1 VALLSKIFALKTKGL
16 YLMADFNVNSLTSNP
31 LDGNSSTGGN
41 IIGSNSNTF
50 DDGISYQGSSSST
63 TSGNNSLGQSP
74 FGRLSEV
81 TDLNTIFNG
90 VGSGDENPFADN
102 PLAAQ
107 VLFGGDNQGGSPFTN
122 LRTNID
128 NLVGSSTN
136 SANPTG
142 GTVSSNLFAGDDAT
156 AGLSDPFAPGG
167 VFGIPSEDLSTS
179 VSDSS
184 SLPLIQDSSNS
195 TFQTISSNNSTTVIK
210 SNPFAP
216 VGNVVVGN
224 GQWITSNETTP
235 ESISLALT
243 SAVDQ
248 LLDSVI
254 VKLRNRLPLS
264 DAGNNSSYS
273 NPFEDGNN
281 PFGDGN
287 QPSAPGLVLNASGE
301 NPFAGGENPFASGE
315 NPFASGENP
324 FTSGEN
330 PFAGGENP
338 FTTGEN
344 PFAGGGANQQPSF
357 DISQFVFGN
366 DDKLTF
372 LTGDGSVPQLSS
384 SEILKTVQADILSVT
399 KILNSGNLFADGNN
413 TPLQTPSDL
422 LRLFRNDIFSFNS
435 GVNAVNEL
443 ATGDTSYTE
452 GSNPF
457 LSLFAGGSQDKE
469 IPFDILNV
477 ALEGIL
483 PFNGK
488 DNVFSTPDGELPIGY
503 GNHDF
508 GIKNATIG
516 NANWDY
522 GNGNATIGNG
532 NWLWDSS
539 TDNATI
545 GNGNWNLDAS
555 HDNTTIGNGNWY
567 WNSTS
572 DNTTLGNGNWSF
584 GNNNTT
590 LGNGN
595 WDFGSNN
602 TVIGSGNKVFTSNS
616 IVIGNGNW
624 SVEIDKSSAGAS
636 DLMTQLD
643 TWVSIMGVKDA
654 TDNLVNSVLG
664 KLGEAFE
671 PLTANLSASGTKTYD
686 RLFLS

>member
-1 VALLSKIFALKTKGL
+1 
-16 YLMADFNVNSLTSNP
+16 MATSSVNSINDLNQSFTGVSNP
-31 LDGNSSTGGN
+31 LSVNDNLLTGSLSTSISGNSS
-41 IIGSNSNTF
+41 
-50 DDGISYQGSSSST
+50 
-63 TSGNNSLGQSP
+63 
-74 FGRLSEV
+74 
-81 TDLNTIFNG
+81 
-90 VGSGDENPFADN
+90 
-102 PLAAQ
+102 
-107 VLFGGDNQGGSPFTN
+107 
-122 LRTNID
+122 
-128 NLVGSSTN
+128 
-136 SANPTG
+136 
-142 GTVSSNLFAGDDAT
+142 
-156 AGLSDPFAPGG
+156 
-167 VFGIPSEDLSTS
+167 
-179 VSDSS
+179 
-184 SLPLIQDSSNS
+184 LPVIEDSSNS
-195 TFQTISSNNSTTVIK
+195 TFQNIGGSSSNSTTLIK
-210 SNPFAP
+210 SNPFAI

-224 GQWITSNETTP
+224 GQWISNNETTP
-235 ESISLALT
+235 ESVSSAFAT
-243 SAVDQ
+243 SVEQ

-254 VKLRNRLPLS
+254 VKLRKRLPLS
-264 DAGNNSSYS
+264 DAGNNSSDG
-273 NPFEDGNN
+273 NPFANGNN

-301 NPFAGGENPFASGE
+301 NPVVGGENPFASGE
-315 NPFASGENP
+315 NPVVGGENPFASGENP
-324 FTSGEN
+324 VVGGENPFASGENPVVGGENPFASGENPVVGGEN

-338 FTTGEN
+338 F
-344 PFAGGGANQQPSF
+344 ASGGANQQPSF

-366 DDKLTF
+366 DDNLTF

-384 SEILKTVQADILSVT
+384 SEILKTVQADILNVT
-399 KILNSGNLFADGNN
+399 EILNSGNLFADGNN

-422 LRLFRNDIFSFNS
+422 LKLFRNDMFSFNS
-435 GVNAVNEL
+435 GVNAVNQL
-443 ATGDTSYTE
+443 ASGDISLTD

-488 DNVFSTPDGELPIGY
+488 DNVFSTPEGELPIGY

-522 GNGNATIGNG
+522 GNANATIGNG

-539 TDNATI
+539 TRNATI

-555 HDNTTIGNGNWY
+555 HDNRTVGNGNWY

-624 SVEIDKSSAGAS
+624 SLVIDKSSAGAS
-636 DLMTQLD
+636 DLMTQLN

-671 PLTANLSASGTKTYD
+671 PLTHDLTASGTKTYD

>member
-1 VALLSKIFALKTKGL
+1 
-16 YLMADFNVNSLTSNP
+16 MATYTVNSIDELNQSFTGVSNP
-31 LDGNSSTGGN
+31 LAVN
-41 IIGSNSNTF
+41 
-50 DDGISYQGSSSST
+50 
-63 TSGNNSLGQSP
+63 
-74 FGRLSEV
+74 
-81 TDLNTIFNG
+81 
-90 VGSGDENPFADN
+90 
-102 PLAAQ
+102 
-107 VLFGGDNQGGSPFTN
+107 
-122 LRTNID
+122 D
-128 NLVGSSTN
+128 NLLTGS
-136 SANPTG
+136 
-142 GTVSSNLFAGDDAT
+142 
-156 AGLSDPFAPGG
+156 
-167 VFGIPSEDLSTS
+167 LSTS
-179 VSDSS
+179 ISASS
-184 SLPLIQDSSNS
+184 SLPVIEDSSNS
-195 TFQTISSNNSTTVIK
+195 SFQNIGGSSNSTTVIN
-210 SNPFAP
+210 SNPFAI

-224 GQWITSNETTP
+224 GQWINNNETTP
-235 ESISLALT
+235 EGVSSALT
-243 SAVDQ
+243 VSVEQ

-264 DAGNNSSYS
+264 DASNSLTDG
-273 NPFEDGNN
+273 NPFEDGKN

-301 NPFAGGENPFASGE
+301 NSVAGVQNPFAGGENSV
-315 NPFASGENP
+315 
-324 FTSGEN
+324 TSGEN
-330 PFAGGENP
+330 PFAGGD
-338 FTTGEN
+338 
-344 PFAGGGANQQPSF
+344 ANQQPSF

-384 SEILKTVQADILSVT
+384 SEILKTVQANILNVT
-399 KILNSGNLFADGNN
+399 EILNSGNLFGDGNN

-422 LRLFRNDIFSFNS
+422 LKLFRNDIFSFNS
-435 GVNAVNEL
+435 GVNGVNQL
-443 ATGDTSYTE
+443 ASGDNSYTDS
-452 GSNPF
+452 SNPF
-457 LSLFAGGSQDKE
+457 LSLFSGGSQDKE

-508 GIKNATIG
+508 GSKNATIG

-522 GNGNATIGNG
+522 GNANATIGNG

-595 WDFGSNN
+595 FDFGSNN

-624 SVEIDKSSAGAS
+624 SLVIDKSSAGAS

-671 PLTANLSASGTKTYD
+671 PLTGNLSASGTKTFD

>member
-1 VALLSKIFALKTKGL
+1 
-16 YLMADFNVNSLTSNP
+16 MATYTVNSINELNDSLLTGISNP
-31 LDGNSSTGGN
+31 LAVNDNLLTGG
-41 IIGSNSNTF
+41 
-50 DDGISYQGSSSST
+50 
-63 TSGNNSLGQSP
+63 
-74 FGRLSEV
+74 
-81 TDLNTIFNG
+81 
-90 VGSGDENPFADN
+90 
-102 PLAAQ
+102 
-107 VLFGGDNQGGSPFTN
+107 
-122 LRTNID
+122 
-128 NLVGSSTN
+128 
-136 SANPTG
+136 
-142 GTVSSNLFAGDDAT
+142 
-156 AGLSDPFAPGG
+156 
-167 VFGIPSEDLSTS
+167 LSTS
-179 VSDSS
+179 ISSSS
-184 SLPLIQDSSNS
+184 SLPIIENGNNS
-195 TFQTISSNNSTTVIK
+195 NSTTVIK
-210 SNPFAP
+210 SNPFAI

-224 GQWITSNETTP
+224 GQWISSNETTP

-264 DAGNNSSYS
+264 DAGNGLSDS
-273 NPFEDGNN
+273 NPFANGNN

-287 QPSAPGLVLNASGE
+287 QPSAPGLVLNTSGQNLIVGSE
-301 NPFAGGENPFASGE
+301 NPFESGEIPVTGGENPFASGQNLIVSGE
-315 NPFASGENP
+315 NPFASGQNLIVSGQNP
-324 FTSGEN
+324 FASSQNPVVSGEN
-330 PFAGGENP
+330 PFVSAENPFTGGENP
-338 FTTGEN
+338 FVS
-344 PFAGGGANQQPSF
+344 GGANQQPSF

-366 DDKLTF
+366 DDNLTF
-372 LTGDGSVPQLSS
+372 LTGDGSLPQLSS

-457 LSLFAGGSQDKE
+457 LSLFAGGNQDQE

-503 GNHDF
+503 GNRDF
-508 GIKNATIG
+508 GTDNATIG

-595 WDFGSNN
+595 FDFGSNN

-624 SVEIDKSSAGAS
+624 SVVIDKSSAGAS
-636 DLMTQLD
+636 DFLTQLN
-643 TWVSIMGVKDA
+643 TWVSVMGVKDA
-654 TDNLVNSVLG
+654 TDNLINSVIG
-664 KLGEAFE
+664 KLGEAFV
-671 PLTANLSASGTKTYD
+671 PLTGNLSASGTDTFN

>member
-1 VALLSKIFALKTKGL
+1 
-16 YLMADFNVNSLTSNP
+16 MATYTGNSINELNQSLTGDSLSTGISNP
-31 LDGNSSTGGN
+31 LAVNDNLLTGGL
-41 IIGSNSNTF
+41 
-50 DDGISYQGSSSST
+50 T
-63 TSGNNSLGQSP
+63 TS
-74 FGRLSEV
+74 
-81 TDLNTIFNG
+81 I
-90 VGSGDENPFADN
+90 SG
-102 PLAAQ
+102 
-107 VLFGGDNQGGSPFTN
+107 
-122 LRTNID
+122 
-128 NLVGSSTN
+128 
-136 SANPTG
+136 
-142 GTVSSNLFAGDDAT
+142 
-156 AGLSDPFAPGG
+156 
-167 VFGIPSEDLSTS
+167 
-179 VSDSS
+179 SS
-184 SLPLIQDSSNS
+184 SLPVIEDSSNS
-195 TFQTISSNNSTTVIK
+195 NFQNIGSSSNSTTVIK
-210 SNPFAP
+210 SNPFAI

-224 GQWITSNETTP
+224 GQWISNNESTP
-235 ESISLALT
+235 EGVSSALT
-243 SAVDQ
+243 ASVEQ

-264 DAGNNSSYS
+264 DAGNNSSDS
-273 NPFEDGNN
+273 NPFANGNN

-287 QPSAPGLVLNASGE
+287 QPSAPGLDLSNVSGENPFASGE
-301 NPFAGGENPFASGE
+301 NPFASGENPVAGGENPFASGE

-324 FTSGEN
+324 FAGGENPVASGEN
-330 PFAGGENP
+330 PFAG
-338 FTTGEN
+338 GEN

-366 DDKLTF
+366 DDKLAF

-384 SEILKTVQADILSVT
+384 SEILKTVQANILNVT
-399 KILNSGNLFADGNN
+399 EILNSGNLFGDGNN

-422 LRLFRNDIFSFNS
+422 LKLFRNDMFSFNS
-435 GVNAVNEL
+435 GVNGVNEL
-443 ATGDTSYTE
+443 KSGDSSYTD

-457 LSLFAGGSQDKE
+457 LSLFSGGSQDKE

-488 DNVFSTPDGELPIGY
+488 DNVFSTPEGELPIGY

-508 GIKNATIG
+508 GIGNATIG

-522 GNGNATIGNG
+522 GNANATIGNG

-595 WDFGSNN
+595 FDFGSNN

-624 SVEIDKSSAGAS
+624 SLVIDKSSAGAS
-636 DLMTQLD
+636 DFLTQLN
-643 TWVSIMGVKDA
+643 TWVSVMGVKDA
-654 TDNLVNSVLG
+654 TDNLIDSVIG
-664 KLGEAFE
+664 KLGQAFE
-671 PLTANLSASGTKTYD
+671 PLTHDLTASGTDTFN

>member
-1 VALLSKIFALKTKGL
+1 MVYTDNSINELNQSVTGDSLSTGI
-16 YLMADFNVNSLTSNP
+16 SNP
-31 LDGNSSTGGN
+31 LAVNDNLLTGSLST
-41 IIGSNSNTF
+41 SFS
-50 DDGISYQGSSSST
+50 GSSS
-63 TSGNNSLGQSP
+63 
-74 FGRLSEV
+74 LSEIE
-81 TDLNTIFNG
+81 DSSKSSFQNI
-90 VGSGDENPFADN
+90 
-102 PLAAQ
+102 
-107 VLFGGDNQGGSPFTN
+107 GGS
-122 LRTNID
+122 
-128 NLVGSSTN
+128 SS
-136 SANPTG
+136 
-142 GTVSSNLFAGDDAT
+142 
-156 AGLSDPFAPGG
+156 
-167 VFGIPSEDLSTS
+167 
-179 VSDSS
+179 
-184 SLPLIQDSSNS
+184 
-195 TFQTISSNNSTTVIK
+195 NSTTVIK
-210 SNPFAP
+210 SNPFAI

-224 GQWITSNETTP
+224 GQWISSNETTP
-235 ESISLALT
+235 ESVS
-243 SAVDQ
+243 SAFAGSVEQ

-264 DAGNNSSYS
+264 DAGNGSSDK
-273 NPFEDGNN
+273 NPFADGNN

-287 QPSAPGLVLNASGE
+287 QPSAPGLDLSNVSGE
-301 NPFAGGENPFASGE
+301 NPFAGSENLVAGDENPFAGSENLVAGSENLVAGGENPFASGE
-315 NPFASGENP
+315 NPFAGS
-324 FTSGEN
+324 EN
-330 PFAGGENP
+330 PFAS
-338 FTTGEN
+338 GEN

-366 DDKLTF
+366 DDNLTF

-384 SEILKTVQADILSVT
+384 SEILKTVQANILNVT
-399 KILNSGNLFADGNN
+399 QILNSGNLFGDGNN

-422 LRLFRNDIFSFNS
+422 LKLFRNDMFSFNS
-435 GVNAVNEL
+435 GVNAVNQL
-443 ATGDTSYTE
+443 ASGDSSYTD

-488 DNVFSTPDGELPIGY
+488 DNIFSTPDGELPIGY

-508 GIKNATIG
+508 GSKNATIG

-522 GNGNATIGNG
+522 GNANATIGNG

-595 WDFGSNN
+595 FDFGSNN

-624 SVEIDKSSAGAS
+624 SVVIDKSSAGAS

-654 TDNLVNSVLG
+654 TDNLVNSVLS

-671 PLTANLSASGTKTYD
+671 PLTGDLSASGTKTYD

>member
-1 VALLSKIFALKTKGL
+1 
-16 YLMADFNVNSLTSNP
+16 MATSTYTVNSINELNQSVTGDSLLTGISNP
-31 LDGNSSTGGN
+31 LAVNDNLLTGG
-41 IIGSNSNTF
+41 
-50 DDGISYQGSSSST
+50 
-63 TSGNNSLGQSP
+63 
-74 FGRLSEV
+74 
-81 TDLNTIFNG
+81 
-90 VGSGDENPFADN
+90 
-102 PLAAQ
+102 
-107 VLFGGDNQGGSPFTN
+107 
-122 LRTNID
+122 
-128 NLVGSSTN
+128 
-136 SANPTG
+136 
-142 GTVSSNLFAGDDAT
+142 
-156 AGLSDPFAPGG
+156 
-167 VFGIPSEDLSTS
+167 LSTS
-179 VSDSS
+179 ISSSS
-184 SLPLIQDSSNS
+184 SLPIIENGNNS
-195 TFQTISSNNSTTVIK
+195 NSTTVIK
-210 SNPFAP
+210 SNPFAI

-235 ESISLALT
+235 ESVSLALT

-264 DAGNNSSYS
+264 DAGSGLSDS
-273 NPFEDGNN
+273 NPFANGNN

-301 NPFAGGENPFASGE
+301 NLVVGSENPFESGEIPVTGGENPFTSGENPFASSENPVVSGENPFTSGENPFIGGENPFASGE

-324 FTSGEN
+324 FAS
-330 PFAGGENP
+330 
-338 FTTGEN
+338 
-344 PFAGGGANQQPSF
+344 GGANQQPSF
-357 DISQFVFGN
+357 DISQFIFGN
-366 DDKLTF
+366 DDNLTF
-372 LTGDGSVPQLSS
+372 LTGDGSVPELSS
-384 SEILKTVQADILSVT
+384 SEILKTIQADILTVT

-443 ATGDTSYTE
+443 ATGDTSYTD

-457 LSLFAGGSQDKE
+457 LSLFAGGSQDQE

-503 GNHDF
+503 GNRDF
-508 GIKNATIG
+508 GTDNATIG

-595 WDFGSNN
+595 FDFGSNN
-602 TVIGSGNKVFTSNS
+602 TVIGSGNNVFTSNS

-624 SVEIDKSSAGAS
+624 SVVIDKSSAGAS
-636 DLMTQLD
+636 DFLTELN
-643 TWVSIMGVKDA
+643 TWVSVIGVKDA
-654 TDNLVNSVLG
+654 TDNLIDSVIG
-664 KLGEAFE
+664 KLGEAFV
-671 PLTANLSASGTKTYD
+671 PLAGNLSASGTDTFN

>member
-1 VALLSKIFALKTKGL
+1 MATYTDNSINELNQSVTGDSLSTGI
-16 YLMADFNVNSLTSNP
+16 SNP
-31 LDGNSSTGGN
+31 LAVNDNLLTGSLST
-41 IIGSNSNTF
+41 SFS
-50 DDGISYQGSSSST
+50 GSSS
-63 TSGNNSLGQSP
+63 
-74 FGRLSEV
+74 LSE
-81 TDLNTIFNG
+81 I
-90 VGSGDENPFADN
+90 E
-102 PLAAQ
+102 
-107 VLFGGDNQGGSPFTN
+107 
-122 LRTNID
+122 
-128 NLVGSSTN
+128 
-136 SANPTG
+136 
-142 GTVSSNLFAGDDAT
+142 
-156 AGLSDPFAPGG
+156 
-167 VFGIPSEDLSTS
+167 
-179 VSDSS
+179 
-184 SLPLIQDSSNS
+184 DSSNS
-195 TFQTISSNNSTTVIK
+195 SFQNIGGSSNSTTAIK
-210 SNPFAP
+210 SNPFAI

-235 ESISLALT
+235 EDVSSALT
-243 SAVDQ
+243 FAVDQ

-254 VKLRNRLPLS
+254 VKLRDRLPLS
-264 DAGNNSSYS
+264 DAGNGLSDS
-273 NPFEDGNN
+273 NPFANGNN

-287 QPSAPGLVLNASGE
+287 QPSAPGLDLSNVSGENPVAGGENPFASGENLVVSGE
-301 NPFAGGENPFASGE
+301 NPFASGENLVAGGENLVAGGENLVASGENLVASGENLVAGGENLVAGGENPFASGENLVAGGENLVASGENPFASGE

-324 FTSGEN
+324 FASGEN
-330 PFAGGENP
+330 PFASGENP
-338 FTTGEN
+338 
-344 PFAGGGANQQPSF
+344 QQPSF
-357 DISQFVFGN
+357 DISKFIFGN

-372 LTGDGSVPQLSS
+372 LTGDGSVPELSS
-384 SEILKTVQADILSVT
+384 SEILKTVQDN
-399 KILNSGNLFADGNN
+399 ILNVTEILKSGNLFAEGNN

-422 LRLFRNDIFSFNS
+422 LKLFRNDMFSFNS

-443 ATGDTSYTE
+443 ASGDSSYTD

-457 LSLFAGGSQDKE
+457 LSLFSGGSQDKE

-488 DNVFSTPDGELPIGY
+488 DNVFSTPEGELPIGY

-508 GIKNATIG
+508 GIDNATIG

-522 GNGNATIGNG
+522 GNANATIGNG

-595 WDFGSNN
+595 FDFGSNN

-624 SVEIDKSSAGAS
+624 SLVIDKSSAGAS
-636 DLMTQLD
+636 DFLTQLN
-643 TWVSIMGVKDA
+643 TWVSVMGVKDA
-654 TDNLVNSVLG
+654 TDNLIGSVIG

-671 PLTANLSASGTKTYD
+671 PLTGDLSASGTDTYN

>member
-1 VALLSKIFALKTKGL
+1 
-16 YLMADFNVNSLTSNP
+16 MATYTGNSINELNQSLTGDSLSTGSSNP
-31 LDGNSSTGGN
+31 LAVNDNLLTGSLST
-41 IIGSNSNTF
+41 SFS
-50 DDGISYQGSSSST
+50 GSSS
-63 TSGNNSLGQSP
+63 
-74 FGRLSEV
+74 
-81 TDLNTIFNG
+81 
-90 VGSGDENPFADN
+90 
-102 PLAAQ
+102 LAE
-107 VLFGGDNQGGSPFTN
+107 
-122 LRTNID
+122 I
-128 NLVGSSTN
+128 
-136 SANPTG
+136 
-142 GTVSSNLFAGDDAT
+142 
-156 AGLSDPFAPGG
+156 
-167 VFGIPSEDLSTS
+167 E
-179 VSDSS
+179 
-184 SLPLIQDSSNS
+184 DSSNS
-195 TFQTISSNNSTTVIK
+195 SFQNIGGSSSNSTTVIK
-210 SNPFAP
+210 SNPFAI

-224 GQWITSNETTP
+224 GQWITNSENTP
-235 ESISLALT
+235 EGVSSALT
-243 SAVDQ
+243 ASVEQ

-264 DAGNNSSYS
+264 DAGNSSS
-273 NPFEDGNN
+273 DKNPFADGNN

-287 QPSAPGLVLNASGE
+287 QPSAPGLDLSNVSGENLVVSGGENPFASGENLVVSGE
-301 NPFAGGENPFASGE
+301 NPFASGENLVVSGENPFASGENLVVSGENPFASGENLVVSGQNPFASGENLVASGENLVAGGENSFASGE

-330 PFAGGENP
+330 PFAS
-338 FTTGEN
+338 
-344 PFAGGGANQQPSF
+344 GGANQQPSF

-366 DDKLTF
+366 DDNLTF

-384 SEILKTVQADILSVT
+384 SEILKTVQANILNVT
-399 KILNSGNLFADGNN
+399 EILNSGNLFADGNN

-422 LRLFRNDIFSFNS
+422 LKLFRNDIFSFNS
-435 GVNAVNEL
+435 GVNAVNDL
-443 ATGDTSYTE
+443 ASGDSSYTD

-457 LSLFAGGSQDKE
+457 LSLFSGGSQDKE

-488 DNVFSTPDGELPIGY
+488 DNVFSTPEGELPIGY

-508 GIKNATIG
+508 GSKNATIG

-522 GNGNATIGNG
+522 GNANATIGNG

-539 TDNATI
+539 TRNATI

-572 DNTTLGNGNWSF
+572 DNTTLGNGNWSL

-595 WDFGSNN
+595 FDFGSNN

-624 SVEIDKSSAGAS
+624 SVVIDKSSAGAS

-671 PLTANLSASGTKTYD
+671 PLTGDLSASGTKTYD

>member
-1 VALLSKIFALKTKGL
+1 
-16 YLMADFNVNSLTSNP
+16 MATYTDNSINHLNQLVTGDSLPTGISNP
-31 LDGNSSTGGN
+31 LAVNDNLLTGG
-41 IIGSNSNTF
+41 
-50 DDGISYQGSSSST
+50 
-63 TSGNNSLGQSP
+63 
-74 FGRLSEV
+74 
-81 TDLNTIFNG
+81 
-90 VGSGDENPFADN
+90 
-102 PLAAQ
+102 
-107 VLFGGDNQGGSPFTN
+107 
-122 LRTNID
+122 
-128 NLVGSSTN
+128 
-136 SANPTG
+136 
-142 GTVSSNLFAGDDAT
+142 
-156 AGLSDPFAPGG
+156 
-167 VFGIPSEDLSTS
+167 LSTS
-179 VSDSS
+179 ISSSS
-184 SLPLIQDSSNS
+184 SLPIIENGNNS
-195 TFQTISSNNSTTVIK
+195 NSTTVIK
-210 SNPFAP
+210 SNPFAI

-224 GQWITSNETTP
+224 GQWITSNETIP

-264 DAGNNSSYS
+264 DAGNGLNQG
-273 NPFEDGNN
+273 NPFANGNN

-301 NPFAGGENPFASGE
+301 NLVVGGENPFASGEIPIASGENPFVSNENPFVSGENPFASGE

-324 FTSGEN
+324 FAS
-330 PFAGGENP
+330 
-338 FTTGEN
+338 GEN

-443 ATGDTSYTE
+443 ATGDTSYTD

-503 GNHDF
+503 GNRDF
-508 GIKNATIG
+508 GTDNATIG

-624 SVEIDKSSAGAS
+624 SVEIDKSSAGAR
-636 DLMTQLD
+636 DLMTQLN
-643 TWVSIMGVKDA
+643 TWVSVMGVKDA

-671 PLTANLSASGTKTYD
+671 PLTHDLTASGTKTFD

>member
-1 VALLSKIFALKTKGL
+1 
-16 YLMADFNVNSLTSNP
+16 MATSSVNSINELNQSVTGISNP
-31 LDGNSSTGGN
+31 LAVNDNLLTGG
-41 IIGSNSNTF
+41 
-50 DDGISYQGSSSST
+50 
-63 TSGNNSLGQSP
+63 
-74 FGRLSEV
+74 
-81 TDLNTIFNG
+81 
-90 VGSGDENPFADN
+90 
-102 PLAAQ
+102 
-107 VLFGGDNQGGSPFTN
+107 
-122 LRTNID
+122 
-128 NLVGSSTN
+128 
-136 SANPTG
+136 
-142 GTVSSNLFAGDDAT
+142 
-156 AGLSDPFAPGG
+156 
-167 VFGIPSEDLSTS
+167 LSTS
-179 VSDSS
+179 ISGSS
-184 SLPLIQDSSNS
+184 SLPIIQDSNNSSFPNIGGSSSNS
-195 TFQTISSNNSTTVIK
+195 TTLIK
-210 SNPFAP
+210 SNPFAI

-224 GQWITSNETTP
+224 GQWINNNETTP
-235 ESISLALT
+235 EGVSSALT
-243 SAVDQ
+243 SAVEQ

-254 VKLRNRLPLS
+254 VKLRKRLPLS

-273 NPFEDGNN
+273 NPFANGNN

-287 QPSAPGLVLNASGE
+287 QPSAPGLVLNGSGENPFTGGENPFAVGGENPLAGSE

-315 NPFASGENP
+315 NLVAD
-324 FTSGEN
+324 GEN

-338 FTTGEN
+338 FAGGEN
-344 PFAGGGANQQPSF
+344 PFAGGENPFASGGANQQPSF

-366 DDKLTF
+366 DDNLTF

-384 SEILKTVQADILSVT
+384 SEILKTVQANILNVT
-399 KILNSGNLFADGNN
+399 EILNSGNLFGDGNN

-422 LRLFRNDIFSFNS
+422 LKLFRNDMFSFNS
-435 GVNAVNEL
+435 GVNAVNDL
-443 ATGDTSYTE
+443 ASGDSSYTDS
-452 GSNPF
+452 SNPF

-488 DNVFSTPDGELPIGY
+488 DNVFSTPEGELPIGY
-503 GNHDF
+503 GNRDF
-508 GIKNATIG
+508 GTKNATIG

-522 GNGNATIGNG
+522 GNANATIGNG

-539 TDNATI
+539 TRNATI

-555 HDNTTIGNGNWY
+555 HDNRTVGNGNWY

-595 WDFGSNN
+595 FDFGSNN

-624 SVEIDKSSAGAS
+624 SVVIDKSSAGAS
-636 DLMTQLD
+636 DFMTQLD

-671 PLTANLSASGTKTYD
+671 PLTGNLTASGSKTYD